1 MAQFESSPWFGVIPK
16 PRAFTSGARDPAW
29 APARLRCARK
39 IPSTSLRAG
48 SSLRLQTGFA
58 QDDAVGEE
66 SGTHC
71 RIRRFAVR
79 IFTRRIEGA
88 RINQP
93 AMVPGASPEEHFPE
107 YDFDPDKL
115 NLRVRVTLAAD
126 RQSVDPVVDQV
137 MESVRQMKCVD
148 GKEDAIQLS
157 LQEAL
162 ANAVVHGAK
171 EDPSKVVECLVACD
185 EERGILIIVR
195 DPGEGFDFNAIPS
208 CTVGE
213 NLYSNHGR
221 GIFLINQL
229 MDEVQFHKNGTEIR
243 MVKR

>member
-1 MAQFESSPWFGVIPK
+1 ME
-16 PRAFTSGARDPAW
+16 
-29 APARLRCARK
+29 
-39 IPSTSLRAG
+39 
-48 SSLRLQTGFA
+48 
-58 QDDAVGEE
+58 
-66 SGTHC
+66 
-71 RIRRFAVR
+71 
-79 IFTRRIEGA
+79 
-88 RINQP
+88 
-93 AMVPGASPEEHFPE
+93 PGASPEEHFPE
-107 YDFDPDKL
+107 YDFDPERL
-115 NLRVRVTLAAD
+115 RLRVRVTLAAN
-126 RQSVDPVVDQV
+126 RESVDPVVEQV

-148 GKEDAIQLS
+148 GKEDAIELS

-171 EDPSKVVECLVACD
+171 EDPTKVVECLVACD

-195 DPGEGFDFNAIPS
+195 DPGEGFDPKAIPS
-208 CTVGE
+208 CTLGE